1 MLDYLSKLLESD
13 SLSPH
18 GICLI
23 WRPELIW
30 SNAVADAAIGLAYCS
45 ISIALGAVVS
55 KRKDIAYSWI
65 FWCFVTFILAC
76 GATHFISIV
85 TLWWP
90 IYGLEAVVKVVTG
103 MASVA
108 TAIVLWPLVPRI
120 LALPSPQVLRLANE
134 TLTLRVAER
143 DRALHELEQV
153 TNERA
158 KTEEMLRQA
167 QKMEAIGQLT
177 GGIAHDFNNLL
188 NVVIANLERLERLLP
203 DQSPLLQPVKDAMA
217 GADRAAAVTHK
228 LLAFARNQPLR
239 PVRVEV
245 NVLLGALTE
254 LLRGAVG
261 SRIVIETHFSPDLW
275 AVTVDPNQ
283 LENAV
288 LNLAVNAR
296 DAMEENQSSK
306 LQITTNNIDRS
317 DATHMGGLRPDQDY
331 VMIEVVDAGVGMSEE
346 IARRA
351 FEPFF
356 TTKPLGQGTGL
367 GLSQVFGFVKQS
379 GGHADIYSKAG
390 LGTRVQLFLPSL
402 GPEGPQAVSYEVQD
416 TPDHSRSQGALAAR

>member
-1 MLDYLSKLLESD
+1 M
-13 SLSPH
+13 
-18 GICLI
+18 
-23 WRPELIW
+23 
-30 SNAVADAAIGLAYCS
+30 
-45 ISIALGAVVS
+45 
-55 KRKDIAYSWI
+55 
-65 FWCFVTFILAC
+65 
-76 GATHFISIV
+76 
-85 TLWWP
+85 
-90 IYGLEAVVKVVTG
+90 
-103 MASVA
+103 A
-108 TAIVLWPLVPRI
+108 TAIILWPLVPRI
-120 LALPSPQVLRLANE
+120 LNLPSPQLLRLANE
-134 TLTLRVAER
+134 SLTLRIAER
-143 DRALHELEQV
+143 DRALQALEQV

-188 NVVIANLERLERLLP
+188 NVVVANLERIERLLP
-203 DQSPLLQPVKDAMA
+203 DQSPLLRPVKDAMA
-217 GADRAAAVTHK
+217 GADRAAALTHK

-245 NVLLGALTE
+245 NALLGALTE

-261 SRIVIETHFSPDLW
+261 GRIVVETNFSLDLW

-296 DAMEENQSSK
+296 DAMEENQSSR
-306 LQITTNNIDRS
+306 LQITTSNIDRS
-317 DATHMGGLRPDQDY
+317 DAIHIGGLRADQDY
-331 VMIEVVDAGVGMSEE
+331 VMIEVIDTGVGMPEE
-346 IARRA
+346 VARRA

-379 GGHADIYSKAG
+379 GGHADIFSKAG

-402 GPEGPQAVSYEVQD
+402 GPERPQPVSYEVQD
-416 TPDHSRSQGALAAR
+416 MPGHPRSQGALTAR

>member
-1 MLDYLSKLLESD
+1 M
-13 SLSPH
+13 
-18 GICLI
+18 
-23 WRPELIW
+23 
-30 SNAVADAAIGLAYCS
+30 
-45 ISIALGAVVS
+45 SIALGAVVS
-55 KRKDIAYSWI
+55 RRSDIAFGWV

-90 IYGLEAVVKVVTG
+90 IYGVEAMVKVITAI
-103 MASVA
+103 ASVA
-108 TAIVLWPLVPRI
+108 TAIILWPLVPRI
-120 LALPSPQVLRLANE
+120 LNLPSPQLLRLANE
-134 TLTLRVAER
+134 SLTLRIAER
-143 DRALHELEQV
+143 DRALQALEQV

-188 NVVIANLERLERLLP
+188 NVVVANLERIERLLP
-203 DQSPLLQPVKDAMA
+203 DQSPLLRPVKDAMA
-217 GADRAAAVTHK
+217 GADRAAALTHK

-245 NVLLGALTE
+245 NALLGALTE

-261 SRIVIETHFSPDLW
+261 GRIVVETNFSLDLW

-296 DAMEENQSSK
+296 DAMEENQSSR
-306 LQITTNNIDRS
+306 LQITTSNIDRS
-317 DATHMGGLRPDQDY
+317 DAIHIGGLRADQDY
-331 VMIEVVDAGVGMSEE
+331 VMIEVIDTGVGMPEE
-346 IARRA
+346 VARRA

-379 GGHADIYSKAG
+379 GGHADIFSKAG

-402 GPEGPQAVSYEVQD
+402 GPERPQPVSYEVQD
-416 TPDHSRSQGALAAR
+416 MPGHPRSQGALTAR